1 MVKRLPYKIFVESFK
16 YVPRVAVSLLL
27 KKQGGEFLLTKRAIP
42 PEKGYWHL
50 PGSFLLKGEKI
61 KDCAKRVGKEELG
74 LNIEVKKLKL
84 LGIFDDTDKDIRG
97 HIVDIIYGYEVEKD
111 AAFKPGRDTEEI
123 KFFHKIPKVVF
134 AHEGILKDL
143 GHE

>member
-1 MVKRLPYKIFVESFK
+1 MVKRLPYKVFVESFRH
-16 YVPRVAVSLLL
+16 VPRVAVNLLI
-27 KKQGGEFLLTKRAIP
+27 KSEKREFVLTKRAIP
-42 PEKGYWHL
+42 PEKGSWHL

-74 LNIEVKKLKL
+74 LNIDANKLQL

-111 AAFKPGRDTEEI
+111 AAFKLGRDTKEI
-123 KFFHKIPKVVF
+123 KFFSKIPKVVF

-143 GHE
+143 GYE